1 MDCRPCCA
9 PLLRGGIGARL
20 RRVITEP
27 TIWREPAWT
36 VTRILADL
44 PLAVLAVTV
53 VAGFSSVRAAISDY
67 G

>member
-1 MDCRPCCA
+1 M
-9 PLLRGGIGARL
+9 
-20 RRVITEP
+20 ITEP